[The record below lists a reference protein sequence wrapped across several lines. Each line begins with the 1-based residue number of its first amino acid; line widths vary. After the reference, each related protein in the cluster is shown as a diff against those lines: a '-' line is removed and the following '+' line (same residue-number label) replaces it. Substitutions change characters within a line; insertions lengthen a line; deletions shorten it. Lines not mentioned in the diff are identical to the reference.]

1 MPYVERLKELK
12 DKSKLTNA
20 EIAELSGL
28 PIATI
33 TRVFNGHTPNPSFET
48 FSHIATA
55 LGVSLDEIAGLKSPE
70 EKPLD
75 AQVGSILSNYADLL
89 REKDVRINE
98 LQKEVNML
106 RREKIAL
113 AIFSASVVAVVLLI
127 LIIDILNGH
136 FGYFL
141 Y

>member
-20 EIAELSGL
+20 EIAKLSDL
-28 PIATI
+28 PLTTV
-33 TRVFNGHTPNPSFET
+33 TRVFNGSTPNPTFET

-55 LGVSLDEIAGLKSPE
+55 LGVSLDEIVGLKSPE

-75 AQVGSILSNYADLL
+75 AQVGNTLSNYADLL
-89 REKDVRINE
+89 REKDERIKD
-98 LQKEVNML
+98 LQKDNKVL
-106 RREKIAL
+106 RRERIAL
-113 AIFSASVVAVVLLI
+113 AIFSAVIVAVVLLVI
-127 LIIDILNGH
+127 VLDVLNGH

>member
-1 MPYVERLKELK
+1 MPYVERLKEFK
-12 DKSKLTNA
+12 EKSKLTNA

-28 PIATI
+28 PTATI

-55 LGVSLDEIAGLKSPE
+55 LGVSLDEIAGLKSPDV
-70 EKPLD
+70 KPLD
-75 AQVGSILSNYADLL
+75 AQVGNTLSNYAELL
-89 REKDVRINE
+89 REKDERIKE
-98 LQKEVNML
+98 LQKGNKTL
-106 RREKIAL
+106 RRERIAL
-113 AIFSASVVAVVLLI
+113 AIFSATIVAVVLLV
-127 LIIDILNGH
+127 LVIDILNGH